1 MGAPT
6 DGGRTEGCSHARPP
20 GRGCGCLTWSP
31 LAAPPPWPPWCACR
45 AGGRGPS
52 GVPLGTRPGPAARAS
67 CSPHRAQAGAP
78 AVPGP
83 CRGPRSVEP
92 SQCGL
97 CQDSRGG
104 VGAAGTQPSACSC
117 SGSSGSAEP
126 LPFLGKV
133 ELGLPHGRPAGRR
146 LTCQEEEG
154 TESHPSCSQST
165 LWGGW
170 RGRGHPG
177 GDAPRAARGGAAG
190 EGSGAP
196 QEGVRGVRGRG
207 SPGPQLPPRVH
218 CPAPPKGRKSAP
230 WDAPC
235 LQLSQVWLSQGPRT
249 QDSPVRPLQ
258 RGLK

>member
-1 MGAPT
+1 MGSEQGGRCLVAGDPPRPSSCSRLVGAPT
-6 DGGRTEGCSHARPP
+6 DGGRTEGCSHGDPRAGAAAASRGLPSQP
-20 GRGCGCLTWSP
+20 LLRGRLG
-31 LAAPPPWPPWCACR
+31 

-67 CSPHRAQAGAP
+67 RSPHRAQAGAP

-154 TESHPSCSQST
+154 TESHPSCSQSS
-165 LWGGW
+165 
-170 RGRGHPG
+170 H
-177 GDAPRAARGGAAG
+177 
-190 EGSGAP
+190 
-196 QEGVRGVRGRG
+196 
-207 SPGPQLPPRVH
+207 
-218 CPAPPKGRKSAP
+218 
-230 WDAPC
+230 
-235 LQLSQVWLSQGPRT
+235 LQLFQLCSLPWTLYF
-249 QDSPVRPLQ
+249 
-258 RGLK
+258 K